1 MARAGKLRELLVV
14 PGFRALYASRL
25 TSQTADGI
33 FQATLVSYVLFS
45 PERATSPGA
54 LAAALAIVVLPFSVI
69 GPFAGIVLDRVSRQ
83 RVLVYCSL
91 VRAALLAILAVLIA
105 AGHTGA
111 DFYVVALGAV
121 SVNRFVLAALSA
133 GLPMV
138 VDLDRLV
145 SADSLSVTSG
155 TVAALVGG
163 GIGTGVRG
171 LTGGH
176 DASVALVAGLAGL
189 AYLGAAATAATLAD
203 RRMFGPVEAGDWAGS
218 TEQLRRVAFDFADGA
233 RVLWRAG
240 PARRALAALTA
251 SRAAYGLVLFMT
263 ILLYANYFK
272 GGDGR
277 LWGLAAVAVASGIGT
292 VLAAVATPAV
302 TARIPRARWIL
313 IVLVGGGVI
322 EIAFGLPYSSVL
334 FVLAGLPLGFS
345 AQASK
350 ICVDTIVQEHIPD
363 AYRGRAFSLYDLLFN
378 VAFAGAGAVAALVVP
393 KNGHSPGTIV
403 AAGAGYLLAGV
414 IYYLAARRHASDLR
428 IHMDGAATGP
438 GASEPAPPAAVVAGA
453 PASPDVSVP

>member
-1 MARAGKLRELLVV
+1 MARAGKLRELLGV

-33 FQATLVSYVLFS
+33 FQASLVSYVLFS

-54 LAAALAIVVLPFSVI
+54 LAGALAIVVLPFSVI

-91 VRAALLAILAVLIA
+91 VRAALLAVLAVLIA
-105 AGHTGA
+105 LGHTGA
-111 DFYVVALGAV
+111 DFYVVALAAV

-138 VDLDRLV
+138 VDLERLV
-145 SADSLSVTSG
+145 GADSLSVTSG

-163 GIGTGVRG
+163 GIGTGLRG

-176 DASVALVAGLAGL
+176 DGSVALVAALAGL
-189 AYLGAAATAATLAD
+189 TYLGAAATAAGLAD
-203 RRMFGPVEAGDWAGS
+203 RRMFGPVQTTGWAG
-218 TEQLRRVAFDFADGA
+218 TAEQLRSVASDFADGA

-272 GGDGR
+272 GDDGR
-277 LWGLAAVAVASGIGT
+277 LWGLAAVAVASGVGT
-292 VLAAVATPAV
+292 VLAAVATPPV
-302 TARIPRARWIL
+302 TARMPRARWIL
-313 IVLVGGGVI
+313 IVLVGGGII
-322 EIAFGLPYSSVL
+322 EIVCGLPYSSVL
-334 FVLAGLPLGFS
+334 FVVAGLPLGFS
-345 AQASK
+345 AQACK
-350 ICVDTIVQEHIPD
+350 ICVDTIVQEHVPD

-393 KNGHSPGTIV
+393 KSGHSPGTII
-403 AAGAGYLLAGV
+403 AAGLAYLLAGV
-414 IYYLAARRHASDLR
+414 VYYLAARRHESDLR
-428 IHMDGAATGP
+428 LHADAATRP
-438 GASEPAPPAAVVAGA
+438 QTPEPTPAAAPVAA
-453 PASPDVSVP
+453 TTAPDVTFP